1 MIPRRKEGE
10 TDEQYKQRTSSST
23 RSTNTNT
30 NTNSNTNSTGVNQ
43 GMFNFQQLMQDFY
56 NYKPEAGDTAGQM
69 QKQAFQ
75 GNFLQSMIDS
85 QMAMQLGQFNS
96 ALSQQNMTHAADL
109 EQRNQ
114 SALMKDQF
122 NYNMQRMGAQF
133 GLQNT
138 AANAQHDR
146 DLGMLAAT
154 GEQQRDNIAAQGQQD
169 RLGEVVKGEQDRLKQ
184 DMINTSAEKIQ
195 QGKNETNISLGELDY
210 KGKTD
215 VAKTQADA
223 SKYESDARTD
233 QANIAADADK
243 FKATAAADASK
254 YGADKTVDVAKVNA
268 QGTIDN
274 TKETGTQTRLTMA
287 EETRQK
293 AKDRA
298 NVHSYARSTARA
310 F

>member
-1 MIPRRKEGE
+1 
-10 TDEQYKQRTSSST
+10 
-23 RSTNTNT
+23 
-30 NTNSNTNSTGVNQ
+30 
-43 GMFNFQQLMQDFY
+43 
-56 NYKPEAGDTAGQM
+56 
-69 QKQAFQ
+69 
-75 GNFLQSMIDS
+75 
-85 QMAMQLGQFNS
+85 
-96 ALSQQNMTHAADL
+96 
-109 EQRNQ
+109 
-114 SALMKDQF
+114 
-122 NYNMQRMGAQF
+122 
-133 GLQNT
+133 
-138 AANAQHDR
+138 
-146 DLGMLAAT
+146 
-154 GEQQRDNIAAQGQQD
+154 
-169 RLGEVVKGEQDRLKQ
+169 
-184 DMINTSAEKIQ
+184 MINTSAEKIQ